1 MQKMYPRPTTALRN
15 LQRQQQSALPLVR
28 LLQNRAYDVNHN
40 CTFVWWNLSAG
51 SKSEIA
57 FCVQPVIVMSQTTA
71 GPARDASLRALLGAE
86 QIKRLEQAR
95 VLVVGAGGI
104 GCELRQ

>member
-1 MQKMYPRPTTALRN
+1 
-15 LQRQQQSALPLVR
+15 
-28 LLQNRAYDVNHN
+28 
-40 CTFVWWNLSAG
+40 
-51 SKSEIA
+51 
-57 FCVQPVIVMSQTTA
+57 MSQSTA